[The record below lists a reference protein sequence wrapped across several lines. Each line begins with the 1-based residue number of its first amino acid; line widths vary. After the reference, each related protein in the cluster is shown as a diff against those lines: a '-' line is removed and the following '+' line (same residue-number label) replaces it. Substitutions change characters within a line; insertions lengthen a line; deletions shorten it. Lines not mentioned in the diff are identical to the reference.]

1 MSTRIVN
8 LELLKTYNIFK
19 EELLSLE
26 PLKNQGFNN
35 TSYLLKTS
43 KKAYI
48 IRVFKSNDSVNISRE
63 FEYKIQKKAFKQNIA
78 SKPIFLNN
86 EFMIYEYSKGIH
98 KTKLSN
104 TDIKNL
110 ILKVKKFHKFKVTE
124 KIYDLK
130 KDFKNYE
137 KILEDKKSFKLLKE
151 SFKTLKKLQKYKIEP
166 VLTHHDLNP
175 KNIIFNK
182 NSIKIIDWEYAGV
195 NDRFFDLAS
204 ICVEFDLNK
213 KEEILLLQFYF
224 KNKKTIHLKRL
235 NYFKCIYTN
244 LCKFWFIKL
253 NSLQIV

>member
-1 MSTRIVN
+1 MSIKTLN

-26 PLKNQGFNN
+26 TLKNQGFNN
-35 TSYLLKTS
+35 ISYLLKTS

-48 IRVFKSNDSVNISRE
+48 IRVFKSNDSVNISRK
-63 FEYKIQKKAFKQNIA
+63 FEYKIQKKAFNQNIA

-110 ILKVKKFHKFKVTE
+110 ILKVKKFHKFKVKE
-124 KIYDLK
+124 KLYDLK
-130 KDFKNYE
+130 NDFKNYE
-137 KILEDKKSFKLLKE
+137 KILKDETSLKLLKE
-151 SFKTLKKLQKYKIEP
+151 SFKILTKLEKFKIDP

-195 NDRFFDLAS
+195 NDKFFDLAS
-204 ICVEFDLNK
+204 ICVEFNLNK
-213 KEEILLLQFYF
+213 KEEELLLRFYF
-224 KNKKTIHLKRL
+224 KNKKSTYPKKLR
-235 NYFKCIYTN
+235 YFKCIYTN
-244 LCKFWFIKL
+244 LCKFWFNNL
-253 NSLQIV
+253 NSL